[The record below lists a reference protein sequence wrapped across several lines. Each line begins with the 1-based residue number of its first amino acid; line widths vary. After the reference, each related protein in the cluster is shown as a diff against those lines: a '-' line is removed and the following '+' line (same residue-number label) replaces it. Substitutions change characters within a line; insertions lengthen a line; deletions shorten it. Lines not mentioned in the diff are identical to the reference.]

1 MERLLGEGGVRMLSG
16 RMAVDMGG
24 GCGVYIEV
32 IKGTYYN
39 SFFFFVF

>member
-1 MERLLGEGGVRMLSG
+1 MERLSGEGGARMLSG

-24 GCGVYIEV
+24 GCGAHIEA

-39 SFFFFVF
+39 SSLFSVS